1 MKVIEINLNELILD
15 PKNAR
20 KHDDKNIRM
29 IAASLKE
36 FGQQKLPV
44 INKDKIIIAGNGTVI
59 AARSLNWQKMYVVET
74 ELNDEK
80 AFAFSIAD
88 NQIAGTSSWDL
99 ELLGLNLKE
108 IKNDSWLND
117 WNAIGFER
125 DELNLF
131 LTAEW
136 KEPVDDGMKSS
147 IDEGSKDE
155 KPKSIKVTK
164 EQLEIFNL
172 AAARIRESE
181 NDSTIMD
188 GRIVEYLSAEYLSG

>member
-1 MKVIEINLNELILD
+1 MKIVEIELDKLVLD

-20 KHDDKNIRM
+20 RHDDKNIRM

-44 INKDKIIIAGNGTVI
+44 INKDKVVIAGNGTVV
-59 AARSLNWQKMYVVET
+59 AARSLNWQKMHVVET
-74 ELNDEK
+74 DLNDEK

-108 IKNDSWLND
+108 IKSENWLKD
-117 WNAIGFER
+117 WNAIGFEK

-131 LTAEW
+131 LTADW
-136 KEPVDDGMKSS
+136 KEPIDDGTKPSA
-147 IDEGSKDE
+147 DEGFKDE
-155 KPKSIKVTK
+155 KPKPIKVTK
-164 EQLEIFNL
+164 EQREIFDL
-172 AAARIRESE
+172 AAAKLREDEQDNSI
-181 NDSTIMD
+181 SD
-188 GRIVEYLSAEYLSG
+188 GRVLELVCATFIS